1 MDTLTVVKPLTP
13 LQTVLQVVSAV
24 IFVYTLLL
32 ALRIILTWF
41 RGANF
46 GKPWDY
52 LCRITD
58 PYLNIFRG
66 IRFLRM
72 GMFDFT
78 PLAGIL
84 VLVILQGIV
93 NQLSYRT
100 ISLSNVLGI
109 IILAVWRSGVWIV
122 IFFIIL
128 AAVRTLGYFI
138 ARDQSSPLWKTMD
151 VMLGPVTGAV
161 SRMLR
166 RDLEFIQALLIT
178 LAGLL
183 IIAIVGSLIV
193 SKVTGLLF
201 AAQSF

>member
-1 MDTLTVVKPLTP
+1 MDTLTVVKPVTP
-13 LQTVLQVVSAV
+13 LQTVLQVASAL
-24 IFVYTLLL
+24 IFIYTLLL
-32 ALRIILTWF
+32 ALRIVLTWF

-58 PYLNIFRG
+58 PYLNIFRR

-109 IILAVWRSGVWIV
+109 ILLSVWRSGVWIV

-128 AAVRTLGYFI
+128 AAVRALGYFI
-138 ARDQSSPLWKTMD
+138 AGDQASPLWKTMD
-151 VMLGPVTGAV
+151 IMLDPLTGAV

-178 LAGLL
+178 LAGL
-183 IIAIVGSLIV
+183 IVTAVVGSLII

>member
-1 MDTLTVVKPLTP
+1 MDTLTAVKPLTP
-13 LQTVLQVVSAV
+13 LQSALQVISAV
-24 IFVYTLLL
+24 IFIYTLLL
-32 ALRIILTWF
+32 ALRIVLTWF
-41 RGANF
+41 RGTSF

-58 PYLNIFRG
+58 PYLNIFRR

-109 IILAVWRSGVWIV
+109 ILLAVWRSGVWIL
-122 IFFIIL
+122 IFFIVL
-128 AAVRTLGYFI
+128 TAVRALGYFM
-138 ARDQSSPLWKTMD
+138 ARDQTSPLWKTMD
-151 VMLGPVTGAV
+151 IMLTPLTGAV

-166 RDLEFIQALLIT
+166 RDIEFIQALLIA
-178 LAGLL
+178 LAALL
-183 IIAIVGSLIV
+183 IAAIVGSLIV